1 MTYKPAAFDKLLKRL
16 GSYDLSKGEMLMILN
31 IRPPT
36 IAVLNVVIEDM
47 GGRFTD
53 EEHEDILNGIAEV
66 LGRHPEQEQ
75 PEENGEADVSMTEA
89 A

>member
-1 MTYKPAAFDKLLKRL
+1 MTYKPAVFDKLLKRL
-16 GSYDLSKGEMLMILN
+16 EPYDLSKGEMLMLFN
-31 IRPPT
+31 LRPPS
-36 IAVLNVVIEDM
+36 IAVLNVIIEDM

-66 LGRHPEQEQ
+66 LGQRPEQEHA
-75 PEENGEADVSMTEA
+75 EENGEGDVSMAEA